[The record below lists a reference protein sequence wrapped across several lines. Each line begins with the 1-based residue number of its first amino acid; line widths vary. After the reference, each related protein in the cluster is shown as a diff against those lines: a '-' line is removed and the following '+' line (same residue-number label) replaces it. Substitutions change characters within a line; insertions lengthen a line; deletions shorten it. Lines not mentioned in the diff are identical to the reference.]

1 MVERKDTEENLD
13 DVSPIETGLTFDKW
27 LAQKLRVKRIQK
39 ELKKKEAQLITNE
52 YATKL
57 NHFCVE
63 LKLYIQLNQNRK
75 EEIAKETMAFAS
87 DPETNNVWMKDYNKT
102 PLFPK
107 SDANDLL
114 SPNSPRKAATFQ
126 PKNKLA
132 DLSSSFN
139 SSSTGKLKSSTEIGN
154 VYKGMSYE
162 EWTKIRD
169 QFLKSHNML

>member
-63 LKLYIQLNQNRK
+63 LKLYIQLNQNKGKRR
-75 EEIAKETMAFAS
+75 S
-87 DPETNNVWMKDYNKT
+87 
-102 PLFPK
+102 PK
-107 SDANDLL
+107 RRWHL
-114 SPNSPRKAATFQ
+114 PVIPRPTT
-126 PKNKLA
+126 
-132 DLSSSFN
+132 S
-139 SSSTGKLKSSTEIGN
+139 G
-154 VYKGMSYE
+154 
-162 EWTKIRD
+162 
-169 QFLKSHNML
+169 